1 MLSTIQEGADSY
13 QSTPITSA
21 RYSKAGGMLEPVP
34 EDGCARVSGA
44 GASPPRLL
52 MAAHRNNSKRQN
64 GFNDS
69 SSTLDVDTAR
79 TNESAEGGG
88 EGNSADHTATVTPRA
103 DGPSGNVAA
112 KIVVHPLLCD
122 GVLLPYNR

>member
-1 MLSTIQEGADSY
+1 
-13 QSTPITSA
+13 
-21 RYSKAGGMLEPVP
+21 MLEPVP
-34 EDGCARVSGA
+34 EDGSARVSGA

-88 EGNSADHTATVTPRA
+88 DANSADHTATVTPRA

-112 KIVVHPLLCD
+112 KIVVYHLLCTACCAVAFSS
-122 GVLLPYNR
+122 GCGYNGAMCRCARAP